1 MRKFTVSPDELRH
14 AADDFTSAAETTE
27 TNTSIPVLAHLGHP
41 RLASAVRQLMQSLT
55 GGWGEAVVD
64 TESLSTSLR
73 ATADLYQRADA
84 DGQSDLAA
92 VGEAS

>member
-1 MRKFTVSPDELRH
+1 
-14 AADDFTSAAETTE
+14 
-27 TNTSIPVLAHLGHP
+27 
-41 RLASAVRQLMQSLT
+41 MQSLT
-55 GGWGEAVVD
+55 GGWGEAVAD

-73 ATADLYQRADA
+73 ATADLYQQADA